1 MIENQALA
9 MALALAG
16 GYGAA
21 LAVKRLK
28 LPSVTGYILIGL
40 LFSPSLLNLITVE
53 MSQQFDLV
61 KTLGLGVIAFIV
73 GAELEIERIRNI
85 RAAIILSSAGLSI
98 VTFGAVFIAMYFL
111 AGLPLPIALVLGAT
125 ATATA
130 PAPVITVIKEVRAT
144 GTLARTLL
152 GIVAMADAF
161 AIFLFGIISAVVAT
175 MLADINTVSG
185 AAFVETGQELLGSV
199 IIGVISGLILV
210 YLAKSAGDRKHILVV
225 TLSVILFN
233 SGLSQ
238 MFHLSP
244 LLVNLVTGFT
254 LANLARRPATVF
266 ASLEGIELPL
276 FIVFFTLAGASLR
289 LDVLVANWQVALIYI
304 LARTIGIVTGVTA
317 GASFAGVD
325 PKLRPFLGRSL
336 LSKAGVTIGL
346 ILLVQIRFPEIA
358 PMVTAVELAAIS
370 VFEVVGPVITRNSLF
385 AAGEAT
391 E

>member
-9 MALALAG
+9 MGLALAG

-40 LFSPSLLNLITVE
+40 LFSPSLLNLITAE

-111 AGLPLPIALVLGAT
+111 ADLPLPIALVLGAT

-199 IIGVISGLILV
+199 IIGVISGLFLV